1 MFLNVS
7 TFLEHLS
14 DIWQNKKDQKKLD
27 LEKNLQLLCLNFLWI
42 SQIGRARLRVLPP
55 DKFLQVTRLNLPMII
70 ALHCNIYAQLKYF
83 VFIVLPGFVEF
94 IHKEILFFINIE
106 VVKKDCFHNWLWHK
120 QIVIKSELPNDPLH
134 LKTIVILYKIV
145 ILLPT
150 LFYMF
155 VYFLCS
161 YRSCFS
167 PEIVNGQTWFNGIFS
182 AEYKSYSKQMS
193 YCYKIIK

>member
-167 PEIVNGQTWFNGIFS
+167 PEIVNGVKGRLGLMEFFLRNINHILNRC
-182 AEYKSYSKQMS
+182 A
-193 YCYKIIK
+193 IVIK